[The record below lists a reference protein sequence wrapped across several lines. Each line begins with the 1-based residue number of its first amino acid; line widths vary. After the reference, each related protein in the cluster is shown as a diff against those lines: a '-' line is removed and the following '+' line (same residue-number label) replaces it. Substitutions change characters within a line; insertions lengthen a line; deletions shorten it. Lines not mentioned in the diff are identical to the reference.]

1 MAKRLMKIYWTG
13 AVVFALWE
21 AEWVVNESRGTH
33 PDRSEPAHKAFVVAL
48 CSVLGL
54 TWPLALG
61 ERVARKLKRWL
72 RD

>member
-1 MAKRLMKIYWTG
+1 VAKRLMKIYWTG

-21 AEWVVNESRGTH
+21 SEWVVDEGRKY
-33 PDRSEPAHKAFVVAL
+33 PARNHEWLDKAFVVTL
-48 CSVLGL
+48 SSVLGL